1 MKALSRRQRARRH
14 TVFRHR
20 LCCVNIL
27 LLMLLLTAAML
38 VFCGRL
44 SPLL

>member
-1 MKALSRRQRARRH
+1 MKTLSRRQRTRRH

-27 LLMLLLTAAML
+27 LLALLLTAAML

-44 SPLL
+44 PPLL